1 MAIQTIPSLQ
11 AAARLGKKI
20 CVKEKFQ
27 DVLEATYP
35 EFKGSF
41 IWMNPLDQL
50 QTMHMPNALCD
61 AAIVG
66 QNYVDSLI
74 KHDDAY
80 CNLEPVGEPLFV
92 MRGGW
97 ATNLQSACLE
107 DAMNYAIE
115 KVFQSGLL
123 PRLWQKWF
131 PRAVCPALITEES
144 GKLDIADMAGL
155 LLCCS
160 FLLFLVVLTKTIGRA
175 VLMHTKRQQE
185 QEAAAG
191 IELNDMGID
200 LKDVDQFELED
211 ANGHLGN
218 SSTQNM
224 HQLDPLTAMRNLIAE
239 YDGHRDPLLAP
250 LLTRIVKTLFPRYDF
265 DQSGTLNS
273 EEEITQI
280 TINVFL
286 KMIEV
291 IPMDKTC
298 LDEAVKR
305 IQQTY
310 CDAGKSFVFTADEY
324 VEWLLPFLASEAHN
338 HGNKRQ
344 TGKKRSTRGGR
355 R

>member
-1 MAIQTIPSLQ
+1 
-11 AAARLGKKI
+11 
-20 CVKEKFQ
+20 
-27 DVLEATYP
+27 LE
-35 EFKGSF
+35 
-41 IWMNPLDQL
+41 
-50 QTMHMPNALCD
+50 
-61 AAIVG
+61 V
-66 QNYVDSLI
+66 
-74 KHDDAY
+74 
-80 CNLEPVGEPLFV
+80 VGEPLFD

-107 DAMNYAIE
+107 DAMNYAIV

-123 PRLWQKWF
+123 PRLWQKWL
-131 PRAVCPALITEES
+131 PQAVCPALITEES
-144 GKLDIADMAGL
+144 GKLNIADMAGL

-160 FLLFLVVLTKTIGRA
+160 VLLFLVVLTKTIGRA
-175 VLMHTKRQQE
+175 VLMHAKQQQE
-185 QEAAAG
+185 QEAVAG

-218 SSTQNM
+218 SSTQHM
-224 HQLDPLTAMRNLIAE
+224 HQLGPAALQEAVTAMRNLIAE

-250 LLTRIVKTLFPRYDF
+250 LLTTIVKTLFPRYDF

-286 KMIEV
+286 KMMEV

-298 LDEAVKR
+298 LDEAVER
-305 IQQTY
+305 IQQAY

-324 VEWLLPFLASEAHN
+324 VEWLLPFLASKAHN
-338 HGNKRQ
+338 HGNERQ